1 MMTEHDQGAQA
12 GLRVLAPG
20 LLGPVPLLP
29 EQVPAT
35 PVLDLLLKRGRSPH
49 AKAQVEPTGLTQR
62 LLQLFGAASSAPYAR
77 AADAPSWD
85 RQGVVLQADPVHLRP
100 DRDQLRLFDARH
112 LGISQAEADALV
124 QEVNAHL
131 VDDGLRLVAPVASRW
146 YLELAESPQI
156 ETHPLETVIGRHI
169 DGFLPTGPD
178 ARRWAAL
185 MTELQMLL
193 FQSPVNQAR
202 QERGRP
208 AVNAL
213 WISGAGHWQPLALEP
228 NRSRCW
234 SRLCT
239 DHALARGLAAAA
251 GLEVLSAAAPVDQP
265 GTLMVADEMSDGM
278 LDADAELWTVAAAR
292 LETRLEG
299 AFAALRAGQLAAI
312 ELDLCDGRRW
322 QLTRGGLRQFWRR
335 GPSLSQRVA
344 SQSVVQ

>member
-1 MMTEHDQGAQA
+1 MTVHDQGAKA

-20 LLGPVPLLP
+20 LLGPVPLLS
-29 EQVPAT
+29 EQAPAT
-35 PVLDLLLKRGRSPH
+35 PVLDLLLKRGRPRH
-49 AKAQVEPTGLTQR
+49 APNAQVEPTCLTGR
-62 LLQLFGAASSAPYAR
+62 LLTLFGAASSAPYAR
-77 AADAPSWD
+77 AADDPSWD
-85 RQGVVLQADPVHLRP
+85 RQGMVLQADPVHLRP

-169 DGFLPTGPD
+169 DGFLPTGAD
-178 ARRWAAL
+178 AGRWAAL

-213 WISGAGHWQPLALEP
+213 WISGVGHWQPLALEP
-228 NRSRCW
+228 NRSPGW
-234 SRLCT
+234 SRLCA
-239 DHALARGLAAAA
+239 DHALARGLAMAA
-251 GLEVLSAAAPVDQP
+251 GLEVLPAAAPADQP
-265 GTLMVADEMSDGM
+265 GTLMVADEMADGM
-278 LDADAELWTVAAAR
+278 LDADAGLWTAAAAR

-299 AFAALRAGQLAAI
+299 AFSALRTGQIVAI
-312 ELDLCDGRRW
+312 ELDLCDGRCW
-322 QLTRGGLRQFWRR
+322 QLTRGRLRQFWRR
-335 GPSLSQRVA
+335 SPSLAQRVA
-344 SQSVVQ
+344 SQSLP